1 MRIQRSLIA
10 LTTLNAALFMA
21 SLAQH
26 FYPAFADEPLP
37 MLRGS
42 GLQIID
48 SQGRVRASLAIME
61 PEADS
66 TDQSETVLLRLIT
79 EKGRPSAKIAAS
91 EPSSGLSFAG
101 PTGTQ
106 STYVVL
112 KADGNATSLKLRN
125 EDGREQVVSP

>member
-1 MRIQRSLIA
+1 MRIQRGLIA
-10 LTTLNAALFMA
+10 LTVLNTALFSA

-26 FYPAFADEPLP
+26 FYPAFADEQLP

-42 GLQIID
+42 GLQIVD
-48 SQGRVRASLAIME
+48 SQGRVRASIGIM
-61 PEADS
+61 PPDANSADP
-66 TDQSETVLLRLIT
+66 SETVLLRLIT

-125 EDGREQVVSP
+125 EDGREEVVSP